1 MDNLAKQLELIN
13 RSCGDILS
21 DPSIQKK
28 FDEAIALIESSNLP
42 AIATAAQKTISS
54 SSKLDPS
61 VYTLIKKAED
71 ILNNFDQDSLDSAI
85 TTSIQI
91 QDFVQSMEND
101 PAVESPLTEEA
112 SKLFSDTIKM
122 FSDAVSK
129 TEKPSPVKSAMLKML
144 KMIFMKL
151 ITHIVYSVIL
161 NVAGPQISE
170 FVKVIS
176 QGIQPFI
183 ALFMQKDESSITAED
198 LQSLEELES
207 AYQLDP
213 LFSNKLQQSEPAAH
227 ETPLSRSDS
236 CMNDKDK

>member
-1 MDNLAKQLELIN
+1 MDNLGKQLELIN

-28 FDEAIALIESSNLP
+28 FDEAIALIENQDLP
-42 AIATAAQKTISS
+42 EIATAAQKTVSS
-54 SSKLDPS
+54 SPKLDSS
-61 VYTLIKKAED
+61 VYTLRKKAED

-91 QDFVQSMEND
+91 QDFIQSMEND
-101 PAVESPLTEEA
+101 PAVESPLTEET

-122 FSDAVSK
+122 FSDAVAK
-129 TEKPSPVKSAMLKML
+129 TEKPSPVKSVLIKALKN
-144 KMIFMKL
+144 IFMNL
-151 ITHIVYSVIL
+151 VVEIVSSVIL
-161 NVAGPQISE
+161 SAAGPQIDE
-170 FVKVIS
+170 LVKVIS
-176 QGIQPFI
+176 QGIQPVI
-183 ALFMQKDESSITAED
+183 ALLTQEDEAAITAED

-213 LFSNKLQQSEPAAH
+213 LFSNKLQQSEPAAR
-227 ETPLSRSDS
+227 ETLLSRSDS